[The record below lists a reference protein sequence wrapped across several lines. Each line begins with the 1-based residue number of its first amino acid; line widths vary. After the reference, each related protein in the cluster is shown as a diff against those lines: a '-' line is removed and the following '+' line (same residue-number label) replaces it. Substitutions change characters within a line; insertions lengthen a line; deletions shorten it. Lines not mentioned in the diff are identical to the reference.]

1 MKEFEN
7 INEDIKQ
14 ESEKDPW
21 TNAMEVWNE
30 IFPSGEQYDPTKDY
44 DLPYLAKDYITK
56 DSKRGV
62 WARLYQG
69 NQPSEFILA
78 ANGRD
83 PMALLE
89 IAEQLMQKGLNVIHI
104 KGGNGTFRPGES
116 EILAN
121 AKLEELRSKF
131 NC

>member
-21 TNAMEVWNE
+21 TNAMEIWNE

-56 DSKRGV
+56 DGKRGV

-69 NQPSEFILA
+69 NQPSEFILV
-78 ANGRD
+78 ANGSD

-104 KGGNGTFRPGES
+104 KGGNGIFRPGEN
-116 EILAN
+116 EIIAN
-121 AKLEELRSKF
+121 TKLEELRKKF
-131 NC
+131 NR